1 MTVRSSIR
9 FGLIVATAVACGAAS
24 FVASQESTSVASL
37 DPKITPETFAEDR
50 IATGRDIAKG
60 GAQAGGVGMKCM
72 ACHGLLGAG
81 GGDIPRLAALPYDY
95 LVSQLQSYL
104 DGGRASAVMAPIS
117 AQLTASEAQAVL
129 AYYADLPPPDTEPPF
144 DLDWQLAKAG
154 EVLAYAG
161 RRSASGTDVTACVMC
176 HNAAGDLDDVPIAPP
191 LEGQPA
197 GYIETQ
203 LTAWKNGQHKGDPLG
218 TMARIA
224 EAMTDEEISA
234 VAAFY
239 DSRNPAE
246 VAGR

>member
-1 MTVRSSIR
+1 MAVRSSKR
-9 FGLIVATAVACGAAS
+9 FGLIVATAVACSAPIS
-24 FVASQESTSVASL
+24 VFSQESHSVASL
-37 DPKITPETFAEDR
+37 DPRITPETFSEDR

-60 GAQAGGVGMKCM
+60 GSQAGGVGMKCM
-72 ACHGLLGAG
+72 ACHGLQGAG

-104 DGGRASAVMAPIS
+104 DGGRVSAVMAPIS

-129 AYYADLPPPDTEPPF
+129 AYYADLPAPDIDPPS

-161 RRSASGTDVTACVMC
+161 RRSASGTEVTACVMC
-176 HNAAGDLDDVPIAPP
+176 HNAAGDLDEVPIAPP
-191 LEGQPA
+191 LEGQPT
-197 GYIETQ
+197 GYIEAQ
-203 LTAWKNGQHKGDPLG
+203 LTAWKTGQRRGDPLG

-239 DSRNPAE
+239 ASRNPAE
-246 VAGR
+246 VAD